1 MVFLGFVLF
10 LIANK
15 FLAFFVNFMGSSANF
30 FLVHIEATITA
41 ITAINLMFKFL
52 FAELLRENMV
62 FVGLH

>member
-1 MVFLGFVLF
+1 
-10 LIANK
+10 
-15 FLAFFVNFMGSSANF
+15 MGSSPNF

-41 ITAINLMFKFL
+41 ITAINLIFEFL